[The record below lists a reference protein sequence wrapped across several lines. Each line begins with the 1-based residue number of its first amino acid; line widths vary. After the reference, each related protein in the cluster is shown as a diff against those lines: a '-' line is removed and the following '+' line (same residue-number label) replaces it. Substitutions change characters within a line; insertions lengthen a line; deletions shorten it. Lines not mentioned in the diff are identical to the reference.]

1 MIGLKF
7 RAGTILCRA
16 IRQLTKRILHR
27 TAAHLTSDIDVAL
40 ESKSLPRAGILATQ
54 NPSSGE
60 LSMHKAMPGILI
72 LAAAFMVH
80 GVRTAKKV
88 RKNRTHAGSSV
99 FWLWCERH
107 ADTQPSP
114 LLARRGGRDIKRNIA
129 KPPLMERTGWWF
141 NFNKSF

>member
-1 MIGLKF
+1 
-7 RAGTILCRA
+7 
-16 IRQLTKRILHR
+16 
-27 TAAHLTSDIDVAL
+27 
-40 ESKSLPRAGILATQ
+40 
-54 NPSSGE
+54 
-60 LSMHKAMPGILI
+60 MHKAMPGILI

-141 NFNKSF
+141 IQQIFLILSNHPVSGHEVANASFS